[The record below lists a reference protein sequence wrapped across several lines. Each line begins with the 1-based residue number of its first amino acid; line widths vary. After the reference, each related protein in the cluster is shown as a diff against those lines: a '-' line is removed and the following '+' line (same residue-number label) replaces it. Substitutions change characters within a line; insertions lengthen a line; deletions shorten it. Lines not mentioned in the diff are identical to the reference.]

1 MVKFLGEVMKA
12 FIMFGAIIPLFS
24 SIPAYASTAWDRT
37 GRYDDGFG
45 AAHFESQETHGFYRE
60 HGYTR
65 EDEGIT
71 RDSRDRYS
79 RELFGYTWDSTY
91 EGRYDDR

>member
-1 MVKFLGEVMKA
+1 MKA
-12 FIMFGAIIPLFS
+12 FVVLGAIITLFS
-24 SIPAYASTAWDRT
+24 SFSLQASTAWDRS

-45 AAHFESQETHGFYRE
+45 AARFESQETHGFYRE

-79 RELFGYTWDSTY
+79 RELFGYTWESTHD
-91 EGRYDDR
+91 GRYEDR